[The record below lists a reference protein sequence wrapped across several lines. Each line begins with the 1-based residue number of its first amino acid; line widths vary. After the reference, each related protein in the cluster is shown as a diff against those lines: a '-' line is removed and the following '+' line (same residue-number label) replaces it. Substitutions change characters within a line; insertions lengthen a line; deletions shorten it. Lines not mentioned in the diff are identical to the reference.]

1 MCAVSIGFEDMG
13 TFCFHI
19 LPLRRIEKT
28 GACSCSCQVLR
39 FGIGEVYVTS
49 TNNVAKGISC
59 STKLERIG

>member
-28 GACSCSCQVLR
+28 GAYSCSCQILR
-39 FGIGEVYVTS
+39 FGIGEVYVTTWQKVCVYLVVQS
-49 TNNVAKGISC
+49 RK
-59 STKLERIG
+59 ERTG